1 MVSSGRLWRTLL
13 SSGAALLSTT
23 SARKVLR
30 EGYKDAHG
38 ITGVL
43 PAFFALAHADGSHLR
58 LRASKVL
65 RHIDN
70 WAPTRSLRS
79 SARTCG
85 GHQSAQSRLLALRGG
100 ARKAVEACLFD
111 FDGTLAQSE
120 DTHRRTFSEI
130 LGVELTEEHWNA
142 KCVGSQPRLLLEQN
156 LPPGRLEALN
166 ETLDGLLVR
175 RSELFIRYVE
185 QGKLQP
191 TGGAQELIRELRERG
206 IRCAVVSSGER
217 RYIEKALRAMGI
229 EDAIEFIVAGDDEE
243 VEKHKPHPM
252 PYALAAARMNLSPE
266 ACLAFEDTIT
276 GIRSAQGAG
285 MRVVAMRTSV
295 TQGLR
300 VGDAEADEAAAA
312 PAPSGVDLRSAA
324 GLAPVAA
331 LVQDFTEVP
340 RALFVAN

>member
-1 MVSSGRLWRTLL
+1 MSPLEFSSRDPMVSSGRLWRTLL

-120 DTHRRTFSEI
+120 DTHRWVLRICIVRS
-130 LGVELTEEHWNA
+130 
-142 KCVGSQPRLLLEQN
+142 SDMN
-156 LPPGRLEALN
+156 LPQ
-166 ETLDGLLVR
+166 V
-175 RSELFIRYVE
+175 
-185 QGKLQP
+185 
-191 TGGAQELIRELRERG
+191 LI
-206 IRCAVVSSGER
+206 
-217 RYIEKALRAMGI
+217 
-229 EDAIEFIVAGDDEE
+229 
-243 VEKHKPHPM
+243 
-252 PYALAAARMNLSPE
+252 ALAK
-266 ACLAFEDTIT
+266 
-276 GIRSAQGAG
+276 
-285 MRVVAMRTSV
+285 RVP
-295 TQGLR
+295 LR
-300 VGDAEADEAAAA
+300 H
-312 PAPSGVDLRSAA
+312 
-324 GLAPVAA
+324 
-331 LVQDFTEVP
+331 
-340 RALFVAN
+340 